1 MQILNI
7 HIQNYRNL
15 DDLSLRFYPGTNFI
29 IGENNV
35 GKSNFLDLLNI
46 LFNKNSFEEK
56 DLGHQ
61 NNQIDELSILGTF
74 VNDVENLSK

>member
-7 HIQNYRNL
+7 QIQNYRNL
-15 DDLSLRFYPGTNFI
+15 DDRSLTFYPGTNFI

-46 LFNKNSFEEK
+46 WSL
-56 DLGHQ
+56 D
-61 NNQIDELSILGTF
+61 
-74 VNDVENLSK
+74 